1 MLKKFLLLAIL
12 LAALPALSAET
23 DLWVESRGI
32 RIPVTLTM
40 PGDEPGVT
48 APLVVLVH
56 GHGGTRQENGAFT
69 ELASMLADLGIASV
83 RMDFPGCGDSTEAF
97 THNNIT
103 SMLRDVDAAFEFA
116 VAQPGIDKGRVG
128 ILGYSMGGRLAMLTI
143 GDKPAYRAAVL
154 WAPVALNGGKPMV
167 EYFGGRE
174 KYETI
179 RNEAQTKGHVTFTA
193 PWGQEQQLGE
203 KFFDDLERSEPL
215 DAIARYTGDLLVLHG
230 SADQAIHVDNGR
242 IASQAALLTASAELK
257 IIRGAGHGFGF
268 FGDQPDVRA
277 EVLGATVDF
286 FAAQLLRD

>member
-1 MLKKFLLLAIL
+1 MLKRSLLLAVL
-12 LAALPALSAET
+12 LVGQPALAIET
-23 DLWVESRGI
+23 DLWIESRGI
-32 RIPVTLTM
+32 QIPVTLTK
-40 PGDEPGVT
+40 PGEEQGVA

-56 GHGGTRQENGAFT
+56 GHGGTRQENGAFA
-69 ELASMLADLGIASV
+69 ELASMLADLGIASI

-103 SMLRDVDAAFEFA
+103 SMLHDVGAAFEFA
-116 VAQPGIDKGRVG
+116 VAQPGIDKRRVG

-143 GDKPAYRAAVL
+143 ADEPAYRATVL

-174 KYETI
+174 KYETLRDEALI
-179 RNEAQTKGHVTFTA
+179 RGQVSFTS

-203 KFFDDLERSEPL
+203 KFFHDLENTEPL
-215 DAIARYTGDLLVLHG
+215 VAIARYRGDLLVVHG
-230 SADQAIHVDNGR
+230 SADQAIHVENGR
-242 IASQAALLTASAELK
+242 IASQAAISTASADLK
-257 IIRGAGHGFGF
+257 IISGAGHGFGF
-268 FGDQPDVRA
+268 FGDEPDVRA

>member
-1 MLKKFLLLAIL
+1 VLKKSLLLAIL
-12 LAALPALSAET
+12 LASLPALATET
-23 DLWVESRGI
+23 DLWIESRGI

-40 PGDEPGVT
+40 PGDEPGVA
-48 APLVVLVH
+48 APVVVLVH

-69 ELASMLADLGIASV
+69 ELASMLADLGIASI

-97 THNNIT
+97 TRNNIT
-103 SMLRDVDAAFEFA
+103 RMLHDVDAAFEFA
-116 VAQPGIDKGRVG
+116 VAQAGIDRDRVG
-128 ILGYSMGGRLAMLTI
+128 ILGYSMGGRLAMLAI
-143 GDKPAYRAAVL
+143 GDEPAYQAAVL
-154 WAPVALNGGKPMV
+154 WAPVALNGSESMV

-174 KYETI
+174 SYETI
-179 RNEAQTKGHVTFTA
+179 RKEAQTKGHVIFTA

-203 KFFDDLERSEPL
+203 EFFDDLERSEPL
-215 DAIARYTGDLLVLHG
+215 AAFARYRGDLLVVHG

-242 IASQAALLTASAELK
+242 IASQAALSAASAELK

-286 FAAQLLRD
+286 FAAQLLHD